1 MPPKK
6 QGSGAAI
13 KRPKRNLLPEPSQQQ
28 RNALTSM
35 FASIQSKDSTLQ
47 QCNLCSEQVK
57 SCLFNDHMATKCPNR
72 IGLVEKKESVD
83 DIVFLYS
90 NKDPLV
96 NIIHKKVNSPPS
108 SIKTEAKSIK
118 LETEQPAI
126 QSILHD
132 NQIKLESPDK
142 TPIRSSSSDTVYT
155 DEIEQFQRPVKGKN
169 VGSEK
174 SVNLSSSSSS
184 SYALYT
190 DEAENPYRPV
200 KRKIIEEIELS
211 DDDEDEE
218 DAGDKQTDT
227 LTTVCESFSKKSC
240 LIC

>member
-28 RNALTSM
+28 RNALTIM

-47 QCNLCSEQVK
+47 QCSLCSEQVK

-90 NKDPLV
+90 NKDPSV
-96 NIIHKKVNSPPS
+96 NIIHKKVNSSPP
-108 SIKTEAKSIK
+108 IKTEAESIK
-118 LETEQPAI
+118 LETEQPAA
-126 QSILHD
+126 QSILYD
-132 NQIKLESPDK
+132 NQIKLEIPDK
-142 TPIRSSSSDTVYT
+142 TPIKSSSSSNTLYT
-155 DEIEQFQRPVKGKN
+155 DEIEQFQRPVIGKD
-169 VGSEK
+169 VGYEK

-190 DEAENPYRPV
+190 DETENSYRPV

-218 DAGDKQTDT
+218 DAGEKQTDT
-227 LTTVCESFSKKSC
+227 VATVCESFSKKSC